1 LAPRLDEIAL
11 AVNSRFARTQ
21 DQLHIHIGCASPR
34 VQQAL
39 RHLAVSMKVGE
50 WARVDSLVPG
60 SELWAMR
67 TGQSDLDQ
75 FEPFRLAARRLA
87 VEDHD
92 LGRLMVS
99 VVGTRIA
106 DRDEL
111 VLLVGDHRRQT
122 RSGQLLAEE
131 VVDLGCRASQ
141 EPSAGH

>member
-1 LAPRLDEIAL
+1 
-11 AVNSRFARTQ
+11 
-21 DQLHIHIGCASPR
+21 
-34 VQQAL
+34 
-39 RHLAVSMKVGE
+39 MKVGE

-75 FEPFRLAARRLA
+75 FEPFRLAARWLA

-106 DRDEL
+106 DHDEL
-111 VLLVGDHRRQT
+111 VLLVGDRRRQT

-131 VVDLGCRASQ
+131 VVDLGCLASQ